1 MATVD
6 TANEGVV
13 WETRTIKEF
22 EGSDRQYK
30 FKVGIGFKG
39 AKRSDLEK
47 AAFGYYWIRLQRV
60 LREAGHKKLEEVE
73 SKGSIVVHYSECG
86 MKIKSDDDRRDEM
99 IKQYMIMRR
108 CSYEQAKK
116 VVVKMLEAELED

>member
-1 MATVD
+1 MAQVD
-6 TANEGVV
+6 TENEGVV

-60 LREAGHKKLEEVE
+60 LREAGATKLDEIEAT
-73 SKGSIVVHYSECG
+73 GQIVVHYSECG
-86 MKIKSDDDRRDEM
+86 MKIKSDADRRLEM
-99 IKQYMIMRR
+99 VKQIMLMTG
-108 CSYEQAKK
+108 CTEAQAK
-116 VVVKMLEAELED
+116 VRLVKMLEDEGE